1 MKKVLVLLGAL
12 LLLVLVGC
20 MKPREEDYVLAEI
33 TGHLVEQVLVNGKLE
48 DRYYVICKN
57 TADETD
63 VFMVEVKPSTGFFA
77 DPFEEQYEIG
87 TKFKVLQ
94 KDKENL
100 R

>member
-1 MKKVLVLLGAL
+1 MKKGLVLLGAL

-20 MKPREEDYVLAEI
+20 MPREEDYVLAEI
-33 TGHLVEQVLVNGKLE
+33 TGHYTEQVLVNGKLE

-77 DPFEEQYEIG
+77 EPFEEQYEVG
-87 TKFKVLQ
+87 TTFKVLK
-94 KDKENL
+94 KDKESL

>member
-1 MKKVLVLLGAL
+1 MKKILFIL
-12 LLLVLVGC
+12 LLLMLVGC
-20 MKPREEDYVLAEI
+20 IEPREEDYILAEI
-33 TGHLVEQVLVNGKLE
+33 TGHYTEQVLVNGKLE

-63 VFMVEVKPSTGFFA
+63 VFMVEVKPSTGLFSGS
-77 DPFEEQYEIG
+77 FEAQYKVG

-94 KDKENL
+94 KDKEEL

>member
-1 MKKVLVLLGAL
+1 MKKILFVL

-20 MKPREEDYVLAEI
+20 IEPREEDYILAEI
-33 TGHLVEQVLVNGKLE
+33 TGHYTEQVLVDGKLE

-63 VFMVEVKPSTGFFA
+63 VFMVEVKPSTGLFA
-77 DPFEEQYEIG
+77 GSFEAQYKVG
-87 TKFKVLQ
+87 TQFKVLQ
-94 KDKENL
+94 KDKEKL